1 MPPSRMVRVTSVGD
15 PIEAHIIAARL
26 GSEGLLWELRGG
38 VHPYP
43 VGPIHI
49 YVEEHELG
57 VATEIINLS
66 ADQPD
71 GSAGGD
77 SARAPLALWL
87 VVLAVVA
94 VAVFG
99 ILRIGI
105 AAGMGTHA
113 PTTVPLPTDARTS
126 P

>member
-1 MPPSRMVRVTSVGD
+1 MPASRMVRVTSVGD
-15 PIEAHIIAARL
+15 PIEARIIAARL

-43 VGPIHI
+43 VGPVHV
-49 YVEEHELG
+49 YVEEHELE

-66 ADQPD
+66 ADPPD
-71 GSAGGD
+71 DTGD
-77 SARAPLALWL
+77 ADSSRAPLALWL
-87 VVLAVVA
+87 VVLAIVA

-105 AAGMGTHA
+105 GAGMGTHA
-113 PTTVPLPTDARTS
+113 PTTVPLHTVIRTS